1 MGEWIV
7 PVLPDGVPQG
17 VLTPGDLGV
26 SPPTALQELLPS
38 GAMEAMITVGDT
50 ETPSE
55 GTVYLDYN
63 ASAPL
68 RPEAREATLAWL
80 DPLRAGN
87 AHSVHRA
94 GQAADAA
101 VSNARRQLAELV
113 GCSPGE
119 LVFTSGATEA
129 NNLAIHA
136 ALAALPPCAPVVTT
150 AIEHPA
156 VLATVRVHGQGGVP
170 TRVVGVD
177 GQGRLDLETYRD
189 ALRGGEDKR
198 PALVSVMAAN
208 NETGV
213 LNDLAEVVA
222 IAREAGALVHTDATQ
237 LVGRL
242 PVDVRELD
250 VDLLSLSAHKFG
262 GPQGIGVLYVNRHA
276 RLPVHPLHH
285 GGGQEA
291 GWRAGTHNVAGI
303 AGAGAAAVAA
313 RRDLGVEPGR
323 VAALR
328 DDLERRLLVALPQ
341 VWVNGHGA
349 PRLPGVTSVT
359 IPKVPAEAVIAAVP
373 EVAVSEGSACAAGAP
388 EPSHVLLAMGLSR
401 EDAAST
407 LRFSL
412 GHATTVRDIDRA
424 VAALTRATKVVADAL
439 EPSPAAEPK
448 QTNDLGHDSGINQ
461 QGVVGARV

>member
-1 MGEWIV
+1 MRIDTHLLA
-7 PVLPDGVPQG
+7 VLPRG
-17 VLTPGDLGV
+17 VLTPGGLGV
-26 SPPTALQELLPS
+26 LPPTALQELLS
-38 GAMEAMITVGDT
+38 SLAMEGMIMVDST
-50 ETPSE
+50 EVAPG

-68 RPEAREATLAWL
+68 RPEARAAMLAWL
-80 DPLRAGN
+80 DPIMAAN
-87 AHSVHRA
+87 SHSVHRA
-94 GQAADAA
+94 GQAAAAA
-101 VSNARRQLAELV
+101 VSEARCELAELV

-136 ALAALPPCAPVVTT
+136 ALAAFPPGAPVVTT
-150 AIEHPA
+150 AVEHPA
-156 VLATVRVHGQGGVP
+156 VLATVRVHGQRGVSA
-170 TRVVGVD
+170 RVVGVD
-177 GQGRLDLETYRD
+177 GQGRLDLDEYRD
-189 ALRGGEDKR
+189 AVRGSEDTGP

-213 LNDLAEVVA
+213 LSDLAEVVA
-222 IAREAGALVHTDATQ
+222 IAREVGALVHTDATQ

-262 GPQGIGVLYVNRHA
+262 GPQGVGALYVNRHA
-276 RLPVHPLHH
+276 RLAVHPLHY

-303 AGAGAAAVAA
+303 AGAGAAAFAA

-323 VAALR
+323 VGALR
-328 DDLERRLLVALPQ
+328 DDLERRLLVALSQ
-341 VWVNGHGA
+341 VRVNGQGA

-359 IPKVPAEAVIAAVP
+359 IPNVPAEAVIAAMP

-388 EPSHVLLAMGLSR
+388 ESSHVLLAMGLSR

-412 GHATTVRDIDRA
+412 GHATTARDIDRA
-424 VAALTRATKVVADAL
+424 VLALIQAIRLVADAL
-439 EPSPAAEPK
+439 ESSPAADPK
-448 QTNDLGHDSGINQ
+448 QPNDPGHDSGIDQ
-461 QGVVGARV
+461 QGVVSARV